1 MAIKTSDSERELLRA
16 IRARSKDGNGV
27 RVGIGD
33 DCAVLQSRRGE
44 EILVTTDFSIEGR
57 HFHLNTHPPEAIGH
71 KCLARGLSD
80 IASMGGR
87 PMAAF
92 ISLAVPR
99 RLTELQKPVAHAS
112 NLRHGMNMKPQSWM
126 ERFYDGLL
134 ALADNEHV
142 ILAGGDLS
150 ESPTAVAD
158 IIVIGAAPKGRAIL
172 RSTAR
177 AGDILYVT
185 GSVGGAAAELAT
197 LQSRTRKMPN
207 NSPENPHFYPQPRLA
222 VGQALLR
229 RKLATA
235 CIDIS
240 DGLSVDLLH
249 LCEES
254 ALNAEVDAAAVP
266 IHPKAKLEDALH
278 GGDDYELLFTASP
291 RTRLPGKLGGV
302 AIHPIGR
309 MAARAPRSRANRMV
323 LMSSSGR
330 KTPLKPQGWQHF

>member
-99 RLTELQKPVAHAS
+99 RLTELQKPVSHAS

-222 VGQALLR
+222 VDKLCSGASLRLPASISATGFQWISCIFVKSRRSMPKWMLLLCRSIQRLRSKMPCTAATITSCYLR
-229 RKLATA
+229 RHHARA
-235 CIDIS
+235 CQ
-240 DGLSVDLLH
+240 
-249 LCEES
+249 ES
-254 ALNAEVDAAAVP
+254 WAALRFIPSGAWLPVRPGRVP
-266 IHPKAKLEDALH
+266 IGWFSCHHPGAK
-278 GGDDYELLFTASP
+278 
-291 RTRLPGKLGGV
+291 RR
-302 AIHPIGR
+302 
-309 MAARAPRSRANRMV
+309 
-323 LMSSSGR
+323 
-330 KTPLKPQGWQHF
+330 